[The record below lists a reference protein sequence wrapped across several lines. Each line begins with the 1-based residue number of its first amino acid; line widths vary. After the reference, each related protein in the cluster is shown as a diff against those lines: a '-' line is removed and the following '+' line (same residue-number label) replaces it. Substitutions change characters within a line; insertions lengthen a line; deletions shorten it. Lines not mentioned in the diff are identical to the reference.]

1 MSFALPRIKRHFHLV
16 RSIQEEASP
25 SGLALSFHYGRER
38 GVLLQHLDDLQVL
51 LISLLDGHHPFHE
64 IVTQLQA
71 HDAAI
76 TAKDVAEILDDLA
89 RYGLLE
95 EAQISPPAN
104 LTPTDLM
111 RYESQI
117 RFFSVFDTT
126 GKQRYEM
133 QARLKRAR
141 VTILGLG
148 GLGSNIVLGLA
159 AAGVG
164 SIRGVDFDVVE
175 LSNLNRQV
183 LYDAVQV
190 GQPKALA
197 AAEQVR
203 RFNAEIDFEPV
214 QRRIDSP
221 ESILEVIEGSNLV
234 AFCADSPPSI
244 YLWMNAA
251 SLETGIPFIMGG
263 YRGGVA
269 EVGPFVIP
277 YQTACLTCQQREPQE
292 NVPESVAWMNDAYR
306 LRHPTSHV
314 VSGVAANLACSDI
327 MKYLTGMGEPA
338 TYNNLY
344 GLSIEQFTLTPL
356 PWPHSEACPMC
367 GSTATRSQR
376 YQLLKQSEMSLA
388 Q

>member
-16 RSIQEEASP
+16 RSIPEEASP
-25 SGLALSFHYGRER
+25 SGLALAFHYGRER
-38 GVLLQHLDDLQVL
+38 GVLLHDLDDLQVL
-51 LISLLDGHHPFHE
+51 LLSLLDGHHSFHE

-71 HDAAI
+71 HDAAV
-76 TAKDVAEILDDLA
+76 TVEDVAEHLDELA

-95 EAQISPPAN
+95 EAQISPPAE

-111 RYESQI
+111 RYDSQI

-126 GKQRYEM
+126 GRQRYEM

-141 VTILGLG
+141 VTVLGLG

-164 SIRGVDFDVVE
+164 SLRGVDFDVVE
-175 LSNLNRQV
+175 LGNLNRQV
-183 LYDAVQV
+183 LYDALQV

-197 AAEQVR
+197 AAEQLR
-203 RFNAEIDFEPV
+203 RFNPAIDFEPV
-214 QRRIDSP
+214 QRRIESP
-221 ESILEVIEGSNLV
+221 ESILEVIEGSDVV

-244 YLWMNAA
+244 SLWMNAA

-269 EVGPFVIP
+269 EVGPFVVP
-277 YQTACLTCQQREPQE
+277 FQTACLACQPQE
-292 NVPESVAWMNDAYR
+292 PREHFPDALAWMNAAHR
-306 LRHPTSHV
+306 LRHPTSHM
-314 VSGVAANLACSDI
+314 VSALAANLACSDLI
-327 MKYLTGMGEPA
+327 KYLTGMGEPA

-344 GLSIEQFTLTPL
+344 GLNIEQFTLTPFPL
-356 PWPHSEACPMC
+356 SRSEACVLC
-367 GSTATRSQR
+367 GSRATRSQR
-376 YQLLKQSEMSLA
+376 GQLLKHGEMSLA
-388 Q
+388 